1 MKSIR
6 SRIHFVATAIFL
18 FVAFDLQ
25 AAWGTWGGG
34 TGLWTEVSATG
45 WDGVTP
51 PGPFEGALVYNGKV
65 TTTANNQLADVYL
78 YLGTNGTVSSD
89 ALSALGKIGGLYF
102 ESGGTF
108 LANRTFHYRAFGVVG
123 LPEIVYVSGSNTFGA
138 AILATTNAADN
149 FINMPT
155 NTEFFVGDITA
166 NEPDLTISAGLAG
179 EVDLADTNYF
189 TFLPARLVKT
199 GAGTLAL
206 DALNNSYNRD
216 TIISNGTIRLNG
228 WVSSPYIRV
237 AVTNATLTGSGGTIG
252 SVVSDGNVNPGSPVG
267 VFYTVG
273 YTQNL
278 SGKLNI
284 QLASTSSFDQIQ
296 ASGPATINGELN
308 VSTISFSPASGNSF
322 SILNASSVIGRFAAT
337 NLPALGSGLGW
348 NVSYNPASVV
358 LSVTGAIGYTWGGGV
373 DAWTNTTAIGWNGGP
388 PAAFD
393 IARIYNGTVTGTTNG
408 QLSQIYLYLGSNG
421 TFRSGL
427 LPAMGKLAGLFL
439 ESGGTFVGERTFQFG
454 AFGVA
459 GLPGIVYVS
468 GSNSIGSYITTT
480 NIAQNVIN
488 MPSNTEF
495 FVGNVTGNDNV
506 DLTVSAPLAGEVD
519 LNDLTY
525 QTYLPARLVK
535 TGAGTMALNAT
546 ASTMYTGGTI
556 ISNGTVQLNGWIN
569 AGTIW
574 VSTNGTLSGTG
585 GASSAIVSDGTMS
598 PGISNGVFYAS
609 GSYTQNASGKLV
621 IEIAGSPGSGQFDL
635 LAVSGTARLGG
646 ALNVSLAGYS
656 PVGGENYTFLT
667 AGTVT
672 GTFATTNL
680 PALGSGLSWTV
691 TYNPGSVVIGISGT
705 PTGGF
710 DAFASQIPN
719 PADRGIQSDP
729 EGDGFVN
736 LLEYVTGGNPTN
748 VDAVARMSGTRT
760 NGVLALVFS
769 RDTNSVDATLYVQAG
784 YAITNNAPWNSI
796 AINSNGVWTGA
807 ATVTESGFNPVIV
820 TVQDTAPSA
829 TNRFL
834 RLTVTRP

>member
-1 MKSIR
+1 
-6 SRIHFVATAIFL
+6 
-18 FVAFDLQ
+18 
-25 AAWGTWGGG
+25 
-34 TGLWTEVSATG
+34 
-45 WDGVTP
+45 
-51 PGPFEGALVYNGKV
+51 
-65 TTTANNQLADVYL
+65 
-78 YLGTNGTVSSD
+78 
-89 ALSALGKIGGLYF
+89 
-102 ESGGTF
+102 
-108 LANRTFHYRAFGVVG
+108 
-123 LPEIVYVSGSNTFGA
+123 
-138 AILATTNAADN
+138 
-149 FINMPT
+149 
-155 NTEFFVGDITA
+155 
-166 NEPDLTISAGLAG
+166 
-179 EVDLADTNYF
+179 
-189 TFLPARLVKT
+189 
-199 GAGTLAL
+199 
-206 DALNNSYNRD
+206 
-216 TIISNGTIRLNG
+216 
-228 WVSSPYIRV
+228 
-237 AVTNATLTGSGGTIG
+237 
-252 SVVSDGNVNPGSPVG
+252 
-267 VFYTVG
+267 
-273 YTQNL
+273 
-278 SGKLNI
+278 
-284 QLASTSSFDQIQ
+284 
-296 ASGPATINGELN
+296 
-308 VSTISFSPASGNSF
+308 
-322 SILNASSVIGRFAAT
+322 
-337 NLPALGSGLGW
+337 
-348 NVSYNPASVV
+348 
-358 LSVTGAIGYTWGGGV
+358 
-373 DAWTNTTAIGWNGGP
+373 
-388 PAAFD
+388 
-393 IARIYNGTVTGTTNG
+393 
-408 QLSQIYLYLGSNG
+408 
-421 TFRSGL
+421 
-427 LPAMGKLAGLFL
+427 
-439 ESGGTFVGERTFQFG
+439 
-454 AFGVA
+454 
-459 GLPGIVYVS
+459 
-468 GSNSIGSYITTT
+468 
-480 NIAQNVIN
+480 
-488 MPSNTEF
+488 
-495 FVGNVTGNDNV
+495 
-506 DLTVSAPLAGEVD
+506 LTVSAPLAGEVD

-635 LAVSGTARLGG
+635 LAVSGTAQLGG

-656 PVGGENYTFLT
+656 PVGGENYIFLT

-748 VDAVARMSGTRT
+748 IDAVARMSGTRT